1 MLAALE
7 LQAIY
12 RSDVESF
19 KIITVFLLLF
29 ATNRVTGIILL
40 GTFVNVDVAAKA
52 GATAKEAEAAFA
64 PNDAGSLPF
73 IPARLPDSNA
83 NAEVFRSV
91 PALAVKLVLVNV
103 RLGAVPRLNVG
114 VDVNAGSVPV
124 MFTDF
129 KSVTIAEGSTT
140 GVLAVA
146 KA

>member
-12 RSDVESF
+12 KSDVESLT
-19 KIITVFLLLF
+19 IITTFLLLF
-29 ATNRVTGIILL
+29 APKKVTEVRLL
-40 GTFVNVDVAAKA
+40 ATFVNVDVAAKA
-52 GATAKEAEAAFA
+52 GATDKEAEAAFA

-103 RLGAVPRLNVG
+103 LP
-114 VDVNAGSVPV
+114 
-124 MFTDF
+124 
-129 KSVTIAEGSTT
+129 
-140 GVLAVA
+140 
-146 KA
+146 